1 MARDTRR
8 DLVSFFTWKQVTLGF
23 HSLSSRLAEVRRRVL
38 HVTPSRR
45 LRRDQVE
52 DGRVDTKGCVGPCYP
67 YFAVF
72 YVLGYKRI

>member
-1 MARDTRR
+1 M
-8 DLVSFFTWKQVTLGF
+8 
-23 HSLSSRLAEVRRRVL
+23 

-52 DGRVDTKGCVGPCYP
+52 DGRVDAKGSIGPCYP

-72 YVLGYKRI
+72 YVLSFKGIIVFWLNI